1 MSDDHVDENAGG
13 LKSISGAAGLALT
26 PQDLQAMSKD
36 ELTAR
41 LAELRQAHRH
51 LDSEVSAL
59 QSNGVTDML
68 KIARM
73 KKMKLRMKDQIAALE
88 DHLTPDIIA

>member
-1 MSDDHVDENAGG
+1 MSDDRISDNAGG
-13 LKSISGAAGLALT
+13 PILDEESEAA
-26 PQDLQAMSKD
+26 PQDLDAMSKA

-73 KKMKLRMKDQIAALE
+73 KKMKLRLKDQIAVIE